1 MQNEELRNQ
10 RAETGGVKPIG
21 LGSVPSVTLWQKSV
35 ELMSKKSN
43 HLQPSQGISNLL
55 KHPPGGGGGGVYRTG
70 AWRRQIKAYQGQPS
84 PAKPSQA

>member
-35 ELMSKKSN
+35 ELMSKNSN

-55 KHPPGGGGGGVYRTG
+55 KHPRGGGGEGPAAPERGEGESRRT
-70 AWRRQIKAYQGQPS
+70 
-84 PAKPSQA
+84 KPSQA